1 MDLQT
6 AKYPLQQYGVL
17 AVRGADA
24 RNFLQGQ
31 LSQDLAKVSEQFSP
45 LAGYHNPQGRTIAV
59 LRLLHAAP
67 NDVLLVT
74 QRALVAGL
82 IERLRRFVLRAK
94 VTLTDDS
101 AHWQACGLTD
111 RSVRQ
116 LCERHALA
124 LLPSAAG
131 ATLALPQGLLWRH
144 AAHSGRALALLPS
157 AAEMLASLP
166 IGDIRQ
172 WELADIEDGLPEI
185 YPATSEAFVAQM
197 LNLDVLGG
205 IAFDKGCYAGQ
216 EVIAR
221 AHYRG
226 RVKRH
231 MQRFSLLDPAIDL
244 AASDTAIIDDGRT
257 IRVVRVARAAAE
269 QGQQLLAVTAM
280 AASADAVAAAPEEA
294 PAAPAAAAGRGVIRV
309 TAHDLP
315 YSIAD

>member
-6 AKYPLQQYGVL
+6 AKYPLQQCGVL
-17 AVRGADA
+17 AVRGVDA
-24 RNFLQGQ
+24 RKFLQGQ
-31 LSQDLAKVSEQFSP
+31 LSQDMAKVSEQFSP

-67 NDVLLVT
+67 DDILLLT

-94 VTLTDDS
+94 VTLADDS
-101 AHWQACGLTD
+101 AQWQAWGLTD
-111 RSVRQ
+111 RSARE
-116 LCERHALA
+116 LCERHALTP
-124 LLPSAAG
+124 LPSAAG

-144 AAHSGRALALLPS
+144 AAPSGRALALLH
-157 AAEMLASLP
+157 AGTETLASLP
-166 IGDIRQ
+166 TGDASH

-197 LNLDVLGG
+197 LNLDALGG

-244 AASDTAIIDDGRT
+244 AAGDTATIDDGRT
-257 IRVVRVARAAAE
+257 IRVVRAARAAAQ

-280 AASADAVAAAPEEA
+280 AASADAVAAATDE
-294 PAAPAAAAGRGVIRV
+294 PAAASGRGVIRV
-309 TAHDLP
+309 TARDLP
-315 YSIAD
+315 YAIAD